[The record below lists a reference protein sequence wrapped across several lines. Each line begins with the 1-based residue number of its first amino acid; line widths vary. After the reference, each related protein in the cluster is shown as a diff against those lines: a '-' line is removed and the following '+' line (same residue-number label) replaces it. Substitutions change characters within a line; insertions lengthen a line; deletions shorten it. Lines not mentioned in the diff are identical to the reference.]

1 MIFRVQLPGK
11 RRYILN
17 VYATSVRFMKFSV
30 VITTYNRLDL
40 LRRAIDSA
48 LNQTIECEVVVV
60 DDCSSDDTE
69 AYVKSLGNQVVYD
82 RHEVNKGHAASVN
95 TGVAKA
101 SGDWIKFLDDD
112 DYLAANCLA
121 EMTKAIAKHAQSN
134 DVSSE
139 NNSQAVICSCIAAQV
154 DNNGEHLSRTPHL
167 GPGLAF
173 YVPQADIHYGM
184 LLELL
189 PFGTPVQV
197 ACRRDVFL
205 KVGAWDS
212 KLDANCDDIDCW
224 IRIAQ
229 FGDAIFLNQCL
240 AYRTIWS
247 GAYNHK
253 FSLQKRLDTNILMK
267 EKIYAFVNEK
277 HRSNIPALTDIKNY
291 LKLHWTIVTLKQ
303 RNINSVVQ
311 MLDLFVFSHVAWRLL
326 LNAVFSRGS
335 NQKNAHLQKFLLID

>member
-1 MIFRVQLPGK
+1 
-11 RRYILN
+11 
-17 VYATSVRFMKFSV
+17 MKFSV

-69 AYVKSLGNQVVYD
+69 AYVKSLGNQVVYH
-82 RHEVNKGHAASVN
+82 RHEINKGHAASVN

-112 DYLAANCLA
+112 DYLAGNCLE

-134 DVSSE
+134 DISSE

-154 DNNGEHLSRTPHL
+154 DNNEDHLSRTPNL
-167 GPGLAF
+167 GAGLAF
-173 YVPQADIHYGM
+173 YVPQVDIHYGM

-205 KVGAWDS
+205 KVGAWNS
-212 KLDANCDDIDCW
+212 KLDGNCDDIDCW

-240 AYRTIWS
+240 AYRTIWA
-247 GAYNHK
+247 GAYNQK

-267 EKIYAFVNEK
+267 EKIYALVNEK
-277 HRSNIPALTDIKNY
+277 HHSNIPALADIKSY
-291 LKLHWTIVTLKQ
+291 LKLHWAIVALQK
-303 RNINSVVQ
+303 RNIKSVLQ
-311 MLDLFVFSHVAWRLL
+311 MLDLSVFSPVAWQLL
-326 LNAVFSRGS
+326 LNAIFSRGS
-335 NQKNAHLQKFLLID
+335 NQKNAYIQKFVLIE